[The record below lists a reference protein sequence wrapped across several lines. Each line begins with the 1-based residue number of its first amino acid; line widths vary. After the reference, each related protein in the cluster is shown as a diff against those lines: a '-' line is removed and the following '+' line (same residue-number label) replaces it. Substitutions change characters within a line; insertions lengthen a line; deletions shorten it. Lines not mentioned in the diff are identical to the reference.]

1 MACYGY
7 GLVSREKETE
17 KGNLVVVDFCLG
29 HLVVHLMDAETR
41 EQNDLETLWCVGP
54 KYDDQVHQ
62 IQQSLD
68 AIRKMDEQLKEEEV
82 LTVADKYGPLHNPFS
97 HVRHPL
103 EGPGIFQDPPPRK
116 EGTLTDVAHKKH
128 EGEHVDMK
136 VEKEFV
142 DLPSDPKPPVYKGQK
157 VN

>member
-7 GLVSREKETE
+7 GYINIAKKESN
-17 KGNLVVVDFCLG
+17 KLSFFLG
-29 HLVVHLMDAETR
+29 HFVLHLMDAEMR

-54 KYDDQVHQ
+54 KFDDQVYT

-68 AIRKMDEQLKEEEV
+68 AIKKMDEQLKDEEIISN
-82 LTVADKYGPLHNPFS
+82 ADKYRPLDNPFS
-97 HVRHPL
+97 HVRYPL
-103 EGPGIFQDPPPRK
+103 KGPGLFQDPPPRK
-116 EGTLTDVAHKKH
+116 DMILGDVAHKKH
-128 EGEHVDMK
+128 EEERINNE
-136 VEKEFV
+136 VEKGFI

>member
-1 MACYGY
+1 M
-7 GLVSREKETE
+7 LF
-17 KGNLVVVDFCLG
+17 L
-29 HLVVHLMDAETR
+29 HLMDAEIR

-54 KYDDQVHQ
+54 KYDDQVHL

-68 AIRKMDEQLKEEEV
+68 AIKKMDEQLKEEEV
-82 LTVADKYGPLHNPFS
+82 LTVADKYGPLDNPYS
-97 HVRHPL
+97 HVRYPL
-103 EGPGIFQDPPPRK
+103 KAPGIFQDPPPRK
-116 EGTLTDVAHKKH
+116 DMTLGDITHTKH
-128 EGEHVDMK
+128 EGDHVNVE

>member
-1 MACYGY
+1 
-7 GLVSREKETE
+7 
-17 KGNLVVVDFCLG
+17 
-29 HLVVHLMDAETR
+29 MDAEMR

-54 KYDDQVHQ
+54 KYDDQVHI

-82 LTVADKYGPLHNPFS
+82 LTVADKYGPLDNPFS
-97 HVRHPL
+97 HVRYPL
-103 EGPGIFQDPPPRK
+103 EGPGIFQDRPPIK
-116 EGTLTDVAHKKH
+116 EMTLGDITHTKH
-128 EGEHVDMK
+128 EHEHVNIE